1 MLEVKRTEIE
11 REIEGKKLG
20 LRGEELPLT
29 SKYYDHKFIQ
39 ALLSKGYLE
48 TKTTSWG
55 YSTFTKIY
63 NVCKMS
69 GIYYGQT
76 IASIKVDLDVR
87 ETDDEKLE
95 NGDYTYTVI
104 IDDYDFY
111 KDYDAI
117 LKEFTKKAIENEIEE
132 IIQCSD
138 GE

>member
-1 MLEVKRTEIE
+1 MLEVRRTAIE
-11 REIEGKKLG
+11 RVIEGKKLG

-29 SKYYDHKFIQ
+29 SKYYDHPFIQ

-48 TKTTSWG
+48 TKTTWG

-63 NVCKMS
+63 NVCEMCGKYF
-69 GIYYGQT
+69 GHT
-76 IASIKVDLDVR
+76 IASIKVEIDVH

-95 NGDYTYTVI
+95 NSDYTYTVI

-111 KDYDAI
+111 EDYDTI
-117 LKEFTKKAIENEIEE
+117 LKEFTKNVIEDEIEE
-132 IIQCSD
+132 IIQYSD

>member
-1 MLEVKRTEIE
+1 MLEVRRTDIE

-29 SKYYDHKFIQ
+29 SKYYDHPFIQ
-39 ALLSKGYLE
+39 ALLSKGYKE
-48 TKTTSWG
+48 TKTSWG

-63 NVCKMS
+63 NVCKK
-69 GIYYGQT
+69 YGRYNGKT

-95 NGDYTYTVI
+95 NSDYTYTVI

-111 KDYDAI
+111 QDYDTI
-117 LKEFTKKAIENEIEE
+117 LKEFTSNAIEYEIEE
-132 IIQCSD
+132 ILQYSD

>member
-1 MLEVKRTEIE
+1 MLEVRRTEIE

-48 TKTTSWG
+48 TKTTWG

-69 GIYYGQT
+69 GIYYGHT

-104 IDDYDFY
+104 IDDYDFCEN
-111 KDYDAI
+111 YDTI
-117 LKEFTKKAIENEIEE
+117 LKEFTINVIEDEIAE
-132 IIQCSD
+132 IIQYSD

>member
-1 MLEVKRTEIE
+1 MLEVRRTEIE
-11 REIEGKKLG
+11 KEIKGKKLG

-29 SKYYDHKFIQ
+29 SKYYDHPFIQ

-48 TKTTSWG
+48 TKTTWG

-69 GIYYGQT
+69 GKYFGHA
-76 IASIKVDLDVR
+76 IASIKVEIDVH
-87 ETDDEKLE
+87 ETDDGKLE
-95 NGDYTYTVI
+95 NSDYTYTVI

-117 LKEFTKKAIENEIEE
+117 LKEFTKNVIEDEIEE
-132 IIQCSD
+132 ILQCSD

>member
-1 MLEVKRTEIE
+1 MLEAKRTQID
-11 REIEGKKLG
+11 REVEGKKLG

-39 ALLSKGYLE
+39 ALLSKGYIE
-48 TKTTSWG
+48 TKTTWG

-63 NVCKMS
+63 NVCKMY
-69 GIYYGQT
+69 GKYYGNA
-76 IASIKVDLDVR
+76 IASIKVDLDVH

-95 NGDYTYTVI
+95 NGNYTYTVI

-111 KDYDAI
+111 KDYDTI
-117 LKEFTKKAIENEIEE
+117 LQEFTKNVIEDEIEE
-132 IIQCSD
+132 IIQYSD